1 MSMTRQASPT
11 RHLGHVSLTALGLS
25 LGSFFAISFLACVL
39 LGLVVPDAGLHR
51 PWLQFLPGF
60 EWLTGRGVI
69 IGLVW
74 TQVYAWYTA
83 LVFGFLFNFFA
94 ARAS

>member
-1 MSMTRQASPT
+1 MNHNTSMTIPVR
-11 RHLGHVSLTALGLS
+11 ALGLS
-25 LGSFFAISFLACVL
+25 LGAFIAISYL
-39 LGLVVPDAGLHR
+39 LCLVIGLVLPDAGMHK

-60 EWLTGRGVI
+60 EWLTWRGFL

-83 LVFGFLFNFFA
+83 VLFGSLFNAFVS
-94 ARAS
+94 RNG

>member
-1 MSMTRQASPT
+1 MNHNTSMTIPVR
-11 RHLGHVSLTALGLS
+11 ALGLS
-25 LGSFFAISFLACVL
+25 LGAFSAISYL
-39 LGLVVPDAGLHR
+39 LCLVIGLVLPDAGMHK

-60 EWLTGRGVI
+60 EWLTWRGFL

-83 LVFGFLFNFFA
+83 VLFGSLFNAFVS
-94 ARAS
+94 RNG

>member
-1 MSMTRQASPT
+1 MNHNTSMTIP
-11 RHLGHVSLTALGLS
+11 VSALGLS
-25 LGSFFAISFLACVL
+25 LGAFIAISYL
-39 LGLVVPDAGLHR
+39 LCLVIGLVLPDAGMHK

-60 EWLTGRGVI
+60 EWLTWRGFL

-83 LVFGFLFNFFA
+83 VLFGSLFNAFVS
-94 ARAS
+94 RNG

>member
-1 MSMTRQASPT
+1 MSITREASGA
-11 RHLGHVSLTALGLS
+11 RHLGHVPLTALGLS
-25 LGSFFAISFLACVL
+25 LGSFFAISFLGCLL

-51 PWLQFLPGF
+51 PWLQFFPGF
-60 EWLTGRGVI
+60 EWLTARGVI

-83 LVFGFLFNFFA
+83 LVFGSLFNFLA
-94 ARAS
+94 ARSS